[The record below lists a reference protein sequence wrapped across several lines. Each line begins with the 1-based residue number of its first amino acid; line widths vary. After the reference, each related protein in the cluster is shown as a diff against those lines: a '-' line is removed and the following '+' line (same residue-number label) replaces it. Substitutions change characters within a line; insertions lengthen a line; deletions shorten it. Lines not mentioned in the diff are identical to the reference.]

1 MALFHAQTGELRTWA
16 RRTLWCVIVIGSLC
30 AIVIPIFSIYRK
42 EGDNVRSVV
51 EVGPQGVSH
60 TGDYIHVVGSVA
72 SVDFEDKNFRVHFE
86 FTPHGTLAGDDG
98 VLTSAISVSLF
109 YTTLTF
115 PDAQIMR
122 SVDVTMPYMQG
133 ATIDYPFDAYKSYFE
148 ILANKDK
155 EQLHKIPVSLTF
167 LGMLQSVEFIPT
179 VHLSNDDLYKISIEI
194 FTRRSPT
201 TIGFSLFI
209 VMIMWALSIAIGI
222 IAIQVIRKYR
232 VTDEHVLTLGI
243 TTLFALPALRETQP
257 GIPAIGCA
265 ADVLGFYWNM
275 AIIAIASIMILMASA
290 LRWKEPSIEKEME
303 LVHKQH
309 DFQSKLISEMAIPM
323 PFPITGGPFYDY
335 QIKKKRFPFMTNHQH
350 NHHHHPTNTD
360 SKRYSAMEHDVA
372 IDFDDL
378 HSLDGR
384 EGTGGD
390 QRRDYARNSP
400 HYSTGGHE
408 YYPDS
413 QQGYYYK
420 EEPFDEN
427 DPGYQQQHLH
437 PQQQNEER
445 HNESNQGPFRDSE
458 EPSWQQLG
466 LERGGMNRDSDYS
479 VLHSSAASPSNL
491 RHQSETDAR
500 VDLLSIRPSTDSR
513 SATTI
518 TSTSPTTA
526 TGGSTISSSSI
537 HGLSRFTRM
546 TRGDNAGLPSG
557 TVSPTSAGA
566 AAAAAGESGH
576 SNTSPAALGVYPLQ
590 HPQQSPQQ
598 YQLPHYSGTYPTM
611 TSAWNTRMPPPS
623 LSSLSTQ
630 NGPSAV
636 TTPRPAT
643 QQLQQ
648 NQRGM
653 TTQHTLHRR

>member
-1 MALFHAQTGELRTWA
+1 MGLFHRHTGQLRAWA
-16 RRTLWCVIVIGSLC
+16 RRTVWCVAVIGSLC
-30 AIVIPIFSIYRK
+30 AIVIPIFSIYRR
-42 EGDNVRSVV
+42 EGDNARSVV

-98 VLTSAISVSLF
+98 VLTAAIAVSLF

-115 PDAQIMR
+115 PESQIMR

-148 ILANKDK
+148 ILANKEK

-179 VHLSNDDLYKISIEI
+179 VRLSNDDLYKISIEI

-275 AIIAIASIMILMASA
+275 AIIAISSIMILMASA
-290 LRWKEPSIEKEME
+290 LRWKEPSIEKEID

-335 QIKKKRFPFMTNHQH
+335 QVKKKRMPFMMS
-350 NHHHHPTNTD
+350 HHHIPSEDTK
-360 SKRYSAMEHDVA
+360 SPISSLSSPLYSE
-372 IDFDDL
+372 
-378 HSLDGR
+378 
-384 EGTGGD
+384 
-390 QRRDYARNSP
+390 
-400 HYSTGGHE
+400 GGHE
-408 YYPDS
+408 YHHAS
-413 QQGYYYK
+413 QDG
-420 EEPFDEN
+420 
-427 DPGYQQQHLH
+427 
-437 PQQQNEER
+437 
-445 HNESNQGPFRDSE
+445 
-458 EPSWQQLG
+458 
-466 LERGGMNRDSDYS
+466 
-479 VLHSSAASPSNL
+479 
-491 RHQSETDAR
+491 
-500 VDLLSIRPSTDSR
+500 
-513 SATTI
+513 
-518 TSTSPTTA
+518 
-526 TGGSTISSSSI
+526 
-537 HGLSRFTRM
+537 
-546 TRGDNAGLPSG
+546 
-557 TVSPTSAGA
+557 
-566 AAAAAGESGH
+566 
-576 SNTSPAALGVYPLQ
+576 
-590 HPQQSPQQ
+590 
-598 YQLPHYSGTYPTM
+598 
-611 TSAWNTRMPPPS
+611 
-623 LSSLSTQ
+623 
-630 NGPSAV
+630 
-636 TTPRPAT
+636 
-643 QQLQQ
+643 
-648 NQRGM
+648 
-653 TTQHTLHRR
+653 